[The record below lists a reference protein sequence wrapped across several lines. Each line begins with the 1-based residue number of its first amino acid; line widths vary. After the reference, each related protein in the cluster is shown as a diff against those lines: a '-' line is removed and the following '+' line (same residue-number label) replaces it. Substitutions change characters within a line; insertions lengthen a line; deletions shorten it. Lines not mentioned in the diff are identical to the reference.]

1 MIENLRLCCSC
12 LVSLVIAF
20 AFSMLRC
27 NHSEAAD
34 SSPAMIRFS
43 TGEVASGELLDP
55 TGPQVMNLQ
64 STAFASPLQFQV
76 RQIQHI
82 QFPMSPPI
90 TDFVADYRFE
100 LNGGD
105 VLLGSVV
112 ELHEEHAVLD
122 VVNLGRI
129 HVNMSA
135 VRRIQPW
142 KNPSGLIFHGPG
154 RLKDWE
160 SEIGWSEDGQHFHCV
175 GDTGPGSPEMDVDQT
190 RPRRQRQSV
199 IRRDLELPTRG
210 RMEFIISWQDSTDF
224 EFRVGIGNGFPLA
237 RFEIWNDVNND
248 VAASSLSD
256 WPLDP
261 QAKRATGSLVLMRDV
276 EWERVQS
283 SRDSLFLKPITS
295 GPGQVHLQ
303 MYFDQERETT
313 QIYTSS
319 GQPLGELTVKS
330 TKPVTRRKVEL
341 VSHTGGIRLERIDV
355 GQWSGEVPKTEI
367 DNRARLLMT
376 DGFLVYGRLVGFDVT
391 RREFI
396 LTNEDGEKRVLETS
410 VQDITIPRR
419 PVSER
424 EHFQAAMVSGNRISG
439 SLARIDASSIH
450 LKSNVISD
458 EIVLSL
464 ASLRSLSAF
473 RSLPSQADQKRR
485 LGYPR
490 GRLEISGHLLLGQ
503 LLDTESIEEKRL
515 IWKPDLSQTASAI
528 HPSVAGRLVYRDR
541 MQVSLKDTSPQGP
554 LVQKTGRTD
563 ATVNPIDAPI
573 RLRNP
578 VVHLASGDQI
588 PCFQVTLNEGGA
600 TISSTYT
607 DSTHVKLGEIRGIDL
622 GRGVPATPNGL
633 KIDRFLVLPRSQRND
648 PPTHL
653 IQSMDGD
660 LLRGRVVAMD
670 QSTIQVALRNDVQR
684 VPRDT
689 VAHIIALSA
698 TDAALD
704 VVPNPAEGTPVS
716 VVLAGGSRL
725 SFAASQVAGIFISGR
740 SPILGDCRGDLQ
752 QVDEI
757 QFGPQS
763 GRAAADQWT
772 FKPAIDPL
780 GADEGQVD
788 QLIGTIA
795 SDFSLNR
802 LDGGRLKLSDY
813 NGKIV
818 ILDFW
823 ASWCAPCLQIMPQLD
838 KVAREFADQGV
849 VLMSINLGERPEQ
862 IQAVMNRLK
871 LSTTVLLE
879 PDGRTAARYGA
890 TNIPLTVVV
899 GRDGRIAKVFVGSG
913 ARFSEQLRDALN
925 TVIGKRP
932 QTEKPQE

>member
-1 MIENLRLCCSC
+1 MTENPRRNCSC
-12 LVSLVIAF
+12 LMSLVSVF
-20 AFSMLRC
+20 TFSMLLW
-27 NHSEAAD
+27 NHTDAAN

-43 TGEVASGELLDP
+43 TGEVATGELLDP
-55 TGPQVMNLQ
+55 ADPQVVNLQ
-64 STAFASPLQFQV
+64 STAFATPLQFQV

-82 QFPMSPPI
+82 QFPMRPPI
-90 TDFVADYRFE
+90 TEFVADYRFE

-112 ELHEEHAVLD
+112 ELREEHAVLE

-129 HVNMSA
+129 HVDMSA

-160 SEIGWSEDGQHFHCV
+160 SEIGWSEDGQHFQCV
-175 GDTGPGSPEMDVDQT
+175 ADSGPGSPEMEVDQM

-199 IRRDLELPTRG
+199 IRRDLGLPTRG
-210 RMEFIISWQDSTDF
+210 RMEFIVSWQDSTDF
-224 EFRVGIGNGFPLA
+224 EFRVGTGDGFPLA
-237 RFEIWNDVNND
+237 RFEIWNDV
-248 VAASSLSD
+248 AAISPSD
-256 WPLDP
+256 WPLDS
-261 QAKRATGSLVLMRDV
+261 QANRATGSLVLMRDV
-276 EWERVQS
+276 EWARVQS

-295 GPGQVHLQ
+295 GPGHVHLQ

-367 DNRARLLMT
+367 DNQARLLMT
-376 DGFLVYGRLVGFDVT
+376 DGFLAYGRLVGFDVT

-396 LTNEDGEKRVLETS
+396 LANEDGEKRVLETS

-419 PVSER
+419 QASER
-424 EHFQAAMVSGNRISG
+424 EQFQAEMVSGNRISG
-439 SLARIDASSIH
+439 SLVRIDGSSIH
-450 LKSNVISD
+450 LNSNVIKG
-458 EIVLSL
+458 EIVLPL
-464 ASLRSLSAF
+464 ASLRSLSAL
-473 RSLPSQADQKRR
+473 RSRPSAADQQRR
-485 LGYPR
+485 LWYPR
-490 GRLEISGHLLLGQ
+490 GRLEIPGHLLLGQ

-515 IWKPDLSQTASAI
+515 IWKPDLSQAASAI
-528 HPSVAGRLVYRDR
+528 HPSVTGRLVYRDR
-541 MQVSLKDTSPQGP
+541 RQVSPKATSPQGP
-554 LVQKTGRTD
+554 LPHKTAGTD
-563 ATVNPIDAPI
+563 VNPVDAPI

-578 VVHLASGDQI
+578 VVHLVSGDQI
-588 PCFQVTLNEGGA
+588 PCFHVTLNEEDA

-607 DSTHVKLGEIRGIDL
+607 DSTRIKFREIRGIDL
-622 GRGVPATPNGL
+622 GRGVPATPNGM

-670 QSTIQVALRNDVQR
+670 QSTIQIALRNDIQR

-689 VAHIIALSA
+689 VARIIALSVSDTGLGIA
-698 TDAALD
+698 PD
-704 VVPNPAEGTPVS
+704 PADGTQVS
-716 VVLAGGSRL
+716 VVLTGGSRL

-740 SPILGDCRGDLQ
+740 SPILGACRGDLQ

-757 QFGPQS
+757 QFGS
-763 GRAAADQWT
+763 HAARTVADQWT
-772 FKPAIDPL
+772 FRPAIDPL

-823 ASWCAPCLQIMPQLD
+823 ASWCAPCLQIMPQVE
-838 KVAREFADQGV
+838 KVAREFADQSV

-890 TNIPLTVVV
+890 TNIPLTVVID
-899 GRDGRIAKVFVGSG
+899 RNGRIASVFVGSG
-913 ARFSEQLRDALN
+913 ARFSEQLRGALN
-925 TVIGKRP
+925 TVIGKHP
-932 QTEKPQE
+932 QAEKPKE